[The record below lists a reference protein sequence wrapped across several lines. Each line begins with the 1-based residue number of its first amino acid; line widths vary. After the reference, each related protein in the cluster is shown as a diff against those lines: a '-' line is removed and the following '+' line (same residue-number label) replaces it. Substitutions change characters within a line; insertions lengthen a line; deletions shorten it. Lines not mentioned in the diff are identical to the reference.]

1 MVKKK
6 EVIAPVV
13 PVPKKKVSNN
23 DNNIVESFISGDSG
37 ELTYTKQIQVGRKSV
52 SATYQS
58 KEMVRPNYQI
68 NRETAAL
75 IEELE
80 KKTGFKKAQIADVLL
95 NAGAKRLLDYNK

>member
-13 PVPKKKVSNN
+13 PVLKKKATN
-23 DNNIVESFISGDSG
+23 DNNIVESFLNGSTE
-37 ELTYTKQIQVGRKSV
+37 ELTYTKQISVGRKSI
-52 SATYQS
+52 SATYQG
-58 KEMVRPNYQI
+58 KEMVRPNYSI
-68 NRETAAL
+68 NVETAAL